1 MIRVM
6 KKLCAQPILL
16 LRDFVKGKITAKIT
30 AGDVLDTPSGSSY
43 TAG

>member
-16 LRDFVKGKITAKIT
+16 LRNFVKGKITP
-30 AGDVLDTPSGSSY
+30 GDVLDTPSGSSY

>member
-16 LRDFVKGKITAKIT
+16 LRNFVKGKII
-30 AGDVLDTPSGSSY
+30 AGTVLDTPSGSSY